1 MIEEIIYYQE
11 AEHEAFFNF
20 SKNCYLHH
28 IVLENQLAIIIS
40 RAERI

>member
-11 AEHEAFFNF
+11 TEHEAFFNF

-28 IVLENQLAIIIS
+28 IVLENQLANIL
-40 RAERI
+40 

>member
-1 MIEEIIYYQE
+1 MKHFLISLRIVTYV
-11 AEHEAFFNF
+11 
-20 SKNCYLHH
+20 H